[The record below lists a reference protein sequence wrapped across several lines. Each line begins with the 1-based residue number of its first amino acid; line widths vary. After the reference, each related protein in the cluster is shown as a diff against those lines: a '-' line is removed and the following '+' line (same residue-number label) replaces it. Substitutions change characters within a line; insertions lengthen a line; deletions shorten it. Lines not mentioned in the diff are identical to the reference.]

1 LKATLVILALGVW
14 NNKMDKNLMAK
25 KSLKGFVQ
33 ILLLSLSTLFLRLCY
48 FSCHFALLLVTLFF
62 VLIISIFW

>member
-1 LKATLVILALGVW
+1 LKGTLVILALGVW
-14 NNKMDKNLMAK
+14 NDKMDKNPMAK

-33 ILLLSLSTLFLRLCY
+33 ILLLSPSILFLKLCY
-48 FSCHFALLLVTLFF
+48 FSCHFALLVTLFF